1 MEGLTDV
8 HMRHIL
14 TQMAGSAGFD
24 WCVTEFIRITS
35 QLLPER
41 VFYQYCPELL
51 NGGNTA
57 AGTPVHVQLLGS
69 EAQIIAENA
78 QRAAELGA
86 PAIDLNFG
94 CPAKSVNQHRG
105 GAVLLEEPELVHAIV
120 AAVRKAV
127 PSSVPVSAKMRL
139 GFNDRS
145 RMIDNA
151 LAIDSAGAN
160 WLTVHA
166 RTKADGYRPP
176 AHWYELATIRQHVAL
191 PVIANGDIDSVETA
205 AQCQQDANCDDL
217 MIGRGAVI
225 RPQLVR
231 ELRGD
236 RQPLT
241 WAQLVHWQLLFL
253 QDMRQAQSMPGLM
266 TGPVKW
272 SEHGAIG
279 RYKQWLAMLAQGWPQ
294 AKALFEVVKKEKS
307 CERMQALVAQSADA

>member
-1 MEGLTDV
+1 MKIILAPMEGLTDV

-120 AAVRKAV
+120 AAVALPTRAAPLAPGRPRRV
-127 PSSVPVSAKMRL
+127 RFADAEGVFDDGVVWLAKGPATATGEDTAELTCHGNPLLAQRHRHGRQNKRGRRVTGQECL
-139 GFNDRS
+139 LQLRPAAEPHRIERALPFDLLVDEIRDR
-145 RMIDNA
+145 
-151 LAIDSAGAN
+151 AGQM
-160 WLTVHA
+160 A
-166 RTKADGYRPP
+166 RHRQKADAKFASILRRARHFRRKPFQVQRTM
-176 AHWYELATIRQHVAL
+176 H
-191 PVIANGDIDSVETA
+191 
-205 AQCQQDANCDDL
+205 
-217 MIGRGAVI
+217 GRD
-225 RPQLVR
+225 Q
-231 ELRGD
+231 
-236 RQPLT
+236 RQPERAAEKGGAKKFHSPINADFDPCLKYSLSI
-241 WAQLVHWQLLFL
+241 A
-253 QDMRQAQSMPGLM
+253 SMPVG
-266 TGPVKW
+266 
-272 SEHGAIG
+272 
-279 RYKQWLAMLAQGWPQ
+279 
-294 AKALFEVVKKEKS
+294 
-307 CERMQALVAQSADA
+307 D